1 MYGTSTACSR
11 SRVTAPSSSPLKNNT
26 RKKTLCSFTGCI
38 VCSQSILPV
47 WIWSSAPLE
56 DGIVICVLG
65 NSLTV
70 CLTVCLHI
78 RQKNTC
84 HLILVSVE
92 GNWQCISCKH
102 YRSYSQDLICIQ
114 KNRTCLNE
122 CKATWP
128 LHQLKQDFPLL
139 FSTLRKSVTISV
151 KIVICIMKMDNDLY
165 ANVKFSFLDFR
176 FFYCPIFTAHNIF
189 LLEHTLNFSILLH
202 WDFFWRCL

>member
-1 MYGTSTACSR
+1 MKKTKFFGVFCSHVKARASKIPPYICTSNFHFYPCFQKTYQLYYTTATYYVDRHLSVLQVSYLVQWKSLANKMLC
-11 SRVTAPSSSPLKNNT
+11 VALLLHALGQGLQHHPLLHWKNNT
-26 RKKTLCSFTGCI
+26 QKKPLCSFTGCI

-84 HLILVSVE
+84 HLILVSVK

-102 YRSYSQDLICIQ
+102 YRSYSQDLICI
-114 KNRTCLNE
+114 
-122 CKATWP
+122 
-128 LHQLKQDFPLL
+128 
-139 FSTLRKSVTISV
+139 
-151 KIVICIMKMDNDLY
+151 
-165 ANVKFSFLDFR
+165 
-176 FFYCPIFTAHNIF
+176 
-189 LLEHTLNFSILLH
+189 
-202 WDFFWRCL
+202 